1 MIRCGQRNFE
11 AKPREHSRRGRIFVS
26 GTLGTESKEYP
37 WCQVIIV
44 NEAYNSKISGK
55 CGQINSALGG
65 RRTFHSVA
73 RTVRCA
79 VIKMSTGDRNTLLR
93 FLNE

>member
-44 NEAYNSKISGK
+44 NEAYNSKISG
-55 CGQINSALGG
+55 
-65 RRTFHSVA
+65 
-73 RTVRCA
+73 
-79 VIKMSTGDRNTLLR
+79 
-93 FLNE
+93 